1 MDKKL
6 VNSSI
11 QRVLVIR
18 LSVQVEISMII
29 VGLVVFINFFLLFII
44 IYIFF
49 ILFNNDEGI
58 ESLEVFKVRLD
69 RTLDILIW
77 WKLSLTMVGR
87 LDYVIFKGS
96 FHPKSFCASTSLFN
110 ALIKH

>member
-29 VGLVVFINFFLLFII
+29 VGLVVFIIFFYYLLLFIYLLYYLI
-44 IYIFF
+44 MT
-49 ILFNNDEGI
+49 EG
-58 ESLEVFKVRLD
+58 
-69 RTLDILIW
+69 
-77 WKLSLTMVGR
+77 LS
-87 LDYVIFKGS
+87 
-96 FHPKSFCASTSLFN
+96 P
-110 ALIKH
+110 